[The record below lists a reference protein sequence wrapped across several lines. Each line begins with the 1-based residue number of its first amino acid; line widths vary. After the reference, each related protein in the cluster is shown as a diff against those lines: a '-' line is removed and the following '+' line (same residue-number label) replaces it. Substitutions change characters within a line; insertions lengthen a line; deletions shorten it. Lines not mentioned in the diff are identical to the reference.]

1 MRLSQL
7 VEKDNLIIENQ
18 PFDDKEIL
26 CVCYRIEDVVPGCLF
41 ICLKRSRTNTH
52 EMIPYILA
60 HGAVAIMV
68 EEEIALSADSTCT
81 VIPVRSSRRA
91 LAYAFS
97 AFSYHPARKLK
108 IYGITGTNGKT
119 SASVFLDAIF
129 RAAGYKTALIGTLGC
144 YINGKAYKATNPEAQ
159 NRLTTMT
166 TPDPD
171 ILYPF
176 LRELVDHQVTHVT
189 MEVSSHALALDK
201 VAPICFEGAGFTNLS
216 AEHQDFHQTMEAYKA
231 AKRKLF
237 GLAKCAAINTDDQTG
252 ASLAKEVSCPV
263 LTCGII
269 WNAEIMASE
278 LEPMENGAYRFMI
291 SDGNAKDFITLKC
304 AGQYQIYNALIAAT
318 IAKQA
323 GITGKVIRDGIES
336 VSEIPGRLELIST
349 LQDDIRVYIDFAHT
363 EYSLR
368 NLLLSVRK
376 LLHGEARLI
385 LVFGCGGDRDK
396 SKRAPMGACAEAL
409 ADFSIIT
416 SDNAR
421 TESPST
427 IISDILCGYTS
438 ADSWKVIADRQKAI
452 EYAIQIAR
460 AGDWVLIVGKGH
472 ESYEIRGTQLF
483 PFDERKIILDAIKQR
498 NHADTIREPLS

>member
-216 AEHQDFHQTMEAYKA
+216 A
-231 AKRKLF
+231 
-237 GLAKCAAINTDDQTG
+237 
-252 ASLAKEVSCPV
+252 
-263 LTCGII
+263 
-269 WNAEIMASE
+269 
-278 LEPMENGAYRFMI
+278 
-291 SDGNAKDFITLKC
+291 
-304 AGQYQIYNALIAAT
+304 
-318 IAKQA
+318 
-323 GITGKVIRDGIES
+323 
-336 VSEIPGRLELIST
+336 
-349 LQDDIRVYIDFAHT
+349 
-363 EYSLR
+363 
-368 NLLLSVRK
+368 
-376 LLHGEARLI
+376 
-385 LVFGCGGDRDK
+385 
-396 SKRAPMGACAEAL
+396 
-409 ADFSIIT
+409 
-416 SDNAR
+416 
-421 TESPST
+421 
-427 IISDILCGYTS
+427 
-438 ADSWKVIADRQKAI
+438 
-452 EYAIQIAR
+452 
-460 AGDWVLIVGKGH
+460 
-472 ESYEIRGTQLF
+472 
-483 PFDERKIILDAIKQR
+483 
-498 NHADTIREPLS
+498 